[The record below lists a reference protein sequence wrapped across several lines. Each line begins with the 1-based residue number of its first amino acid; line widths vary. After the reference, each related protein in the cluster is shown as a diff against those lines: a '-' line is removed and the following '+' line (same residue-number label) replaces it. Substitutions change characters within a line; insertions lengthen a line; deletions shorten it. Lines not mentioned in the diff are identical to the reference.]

1 MKLFETLT
9 EENFELFAA
18 KHYDNKQCIDVQ
30 EFKEDLNRFKYIKR
44 LLTRYELSE
53 DLQERLILNHLIVIY
68 NIFGIEA
75 ANKMI
80 WFKIKKKQWHIIKP
94 FLVLLNYLPENE
106 KVNVPMD
113 PYIVERLRKL

>member
-1 MKLFETLT
+1 MKLFDTLT

-53 DLQERLILNHLIVIY
+53 DLQERLILNHLIIIY
-68 NIFGIEA
+68 NVFGIEA
-75 ANKMI
+75 ANRMI
-80 WFKIKKKQWHIIKP
+80 WFKIKKSQWHIIKP
-94 FLVLLNYLPENE
+94 FLVLLNYLPESE
-106 KVNVPMD
+106 KLNVAMD
-113 PYIVERLRKL
+113 PYVVERLRKL